1 MWSLFGGGADAGTMS
16 IRAPGDADSD
26 SDQDEVRHV
35 RLHLATASQGHPDL
49 RLCGWQM
56 FEDDTDVDGYRYG
69 SEVFS
74 FGSGVRHRL
83 GHGSE
88 EATPIPSSCLPACTG
103 PLPP

>member
-1 MWSLFGGGADAGTMS
+1 MAVPMPVRCRFAHLATPTLTAIRTRCGTFAS
-16 IRAPGDADSD
+16 I
-26 SDQDEVRHV
+26 
-35 RLHLATASQGHPDL
+35 LATASQGHPDL